1 MACAT
6 EQVAVNG
13 GQPSVWLG
21 ECKDIHGRLERQLVM
36 TRSSDELPRDSA
48 GWIPWTD
55 PTTRPRLTGDEQL
68 EGTGGATVAD
78 FWRFAMQDL
87 QMNNTRGYLAEFL
100 VGRALGI
107 KSNRVEWDPFD
118 LLWHPSSSEAVR
130 IEVKSSA
137 YLQSWRQRK
146 LSAPSFSGSKGKVLD
161 EELSAYSE
169 EAGYNAD
176 IYVMCLNDQAD
187 PAAFDPLDI
196 SVWKFF
202 VVPRYSL
209 ASSNL
214 AGVGLRWLDRNGYT
228 PVSYDELERETTRV
242 WQLERE
248 KAFTSVRSD
257 EKEEFRIGAPFGA
270 PIPFAK
276 VDDRAIAPC
285 TSCGRSSRYDAG
297 ILHVIRSVHAS
308 SDAGYFDV
316 YCPTHLEQWAA
327 SQQ

>member
-1 MACAT
+1 MT
-6 EQVAVNG
+6 K
-13 GQPSVWLG
+13 PS
-21 ECKDIHGRLERQLVM
+21 E
-36 TRSSDELPRDSA
+36 ELPLDSD

-107 KSNRVEWDPFD
+107 QTNRVEWDPFD
-118 LLWHPSSSEAVR
+118 LLWHPSYSESVR
-130 IEVKSSA
+130 VEVKSSA

-146 LSAPSFSGSKGKVLD
+146 LSTPSFSGLKGRVLS

-169 EAGYNAD
+169 ESGYNAD
-176 IYVMCLNDQAD
+176 IYVMCLNDQTD

-196 SVWKFF
+196 NVWKFF
-202 VVPRYSL
+202 VVPQYSL

-214 AGVGLRWLDRNGYT
+214 AGVGLSWLERNGYS
-228 PVSYDELERETTRV
+228 PVSYDEVEPEATRV

-248 KAFTSVRSD
+248 KAYTSVRSND
-257 EKEEFRIGAPFGA
+257 KEEFRIGAPFGV

-285 TSCGRSSRYDAG
+285 TSCGRTSRYDAG
-297 ILHVIRSVHAS
+297 ILHAIRLAHGS
-308 SDAGYFDV
+308 SETGHFDV
-316 YCPTHLEQWAA
+316 YCPAHLEQWAG
-327 SQQ
+327 SHQ